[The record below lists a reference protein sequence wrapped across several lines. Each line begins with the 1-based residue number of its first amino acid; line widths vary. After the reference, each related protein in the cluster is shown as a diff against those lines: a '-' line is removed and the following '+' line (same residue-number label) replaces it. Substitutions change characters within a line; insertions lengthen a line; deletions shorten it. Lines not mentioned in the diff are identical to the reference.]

1 MCVARASA
9 CDGNRRRPAS
19 VGLPL
24 RFGASARAGVRIFG
38 ASRREAFTNRAL
50 TPLARAFTCCLSRRT
65 YRNPQ
70 NDSRPKGHVT
80 ELSQNR
86 ESSFFSNTRNTSDET
101 QQCPQDL
108 PILLVTR
115 QRKKHFT
122 LRNHRKSRPP
132 QPRSAAHHP
141 TAKYPN
147 PSSTAQERAHTLA
160 RLSQC
165 VTRSHIRTQVAITLW
180 ERRPWLM
187 PVLSQ
192 RVLRKSS
199 THPT

>member
-1 MCVARASA
+1 MIGVVMCVARASA

-50 TPLARAFTCCLSRRT
+50 TPLARACTCCLSRRT

-86 ESSFFSNTRNTSDET
+86 ESSFFSNTRNTSDEI

-132 QPRSAAHHP
+132 QPRSRHIIRQRNILTPHP
-141 TAKYPN
+141 PPRTALT
-147 PSSTAQERAHTLA
+147 PSCAFHNA
-160 RLSQC
+160 
-165 VTRSHIRTQVAITLW
+165 
-180 ERRPWLM
+180 
-187 PVLSQ
+187 
-192 RVLRKSS
+192 
-199 THPT
+199 